1 MFEALLM
8 LLWGQGPVTAAR
20 PERLELSVRVHA
32 DAGVHPATAEGARV
46 VAHRLLASA
55 GVDITWRLSEPP
67 AGCDAATNSA
77 SSVFVILSRQAL
89 NGRHENCGRAAVGS
103 RPAEGTVRI
112 SVPCV
117 IEVASQLASRRGG
130 TVHPL
135 LLVSRHDDLLGA
147 VLTHEIGHV
156 LGLRHG
162 TALMRARL
170 DPRDVV
176 ALRLGTLGFAPL
188 EAARMRTSVAA
199 LGREP
204 EQATGQLSGLR

>member
-1 MFEALLM
+1 MFETLLV
-8 LLWGQGPVTAAR
+8 LLWGQGPVTAAH
-20 PERLELSVRVHA
+20 PERLELSVRIHA
-32 DAGVHPATAEGARV
+32 DAGVRPATVEGARV
-46 VAHRLLASA
+46 VASRLLAAA
-55 GVDITWRLSEPP
+55 GVDTAWRVCEPP
-67 AGCDAATNSA
+67 SGCDAATSAA
-77 SSVFVILSRQAL
+77 SSVFVILSRQVL
-89 NGRHENCGRAAVGS
+89 TGRQENCGRAAVGS

-117 IEVASQLASRRGG
+117 IEVASQLAGRRGG

-147 VLTHEIGHV
+147 VLAHEIGHV

-188 EAARMRTSVAA
+188 DAARMRTSVAA

-204 EQATGQLSGLR
+204 EQATGQLRGLR